1 MWPEVGHLALI
12 MAAWV
17 ATAQAV
23 LPLWGSLSARRA
35 AWQTLAR
42 PLALLQL
49 GLIVLAFVMLWHAFH
64 THDFSVSYVA
74 QHSNTLLP
82 TPYRLSA
89 IWAGHEGSLLL
100 WVFMLALWSVA
111 VATFS
116 RRLPQALVAQ
126 VLGVMGAVSV
136 GFLAFILTLSNPF
149 ARQFPAPAE
158 GRDLSP
164 LLQDPGLVI
173 HPPMLYM
180 GYVGM
185 SVAFAFAMAAL
196 LSGRLDAAWA
206 RWARPWTVAAWGFL
220 TLGIALGSWWAYYE
234 LGWGGW
240 WFWDPVENASL
251 MPWLVATALIH
262 SLMVTDKRGQFKA
275 WTVLLAI
282 GAFSLSLLGTFL
294 VRSGVLTS
302 VHAFATDPGRGIFIL
317 LFLAVVVGVSLAL
330 FAWRAPQW
338 ANASQP
344 VAGSRESFLLLNSV
358 LLVVAMAAVLLGTLY
373 PLIIDAL
380 NLGKLSV
387 GPPYFDR
394 VFVPL
399 MVPLLLAMVPGTVV
413 PWHVARW
420 AVLRS
425 VLVPGALALLAASA
439 WASWGAAPAS
449 DAGTALGTTAGG
461 WLTVMGG
468 TLGGWI
474 VLSGGWQML
483 QRLRLPGSPGLAWWG
498 MHVAHVGVAVLV
510 LGITG
515 VKSFQVERDVRMGLG
530 DEVSVAGYRFRL
542 LEVGNQLGPN
552 YLALRAQVAVYDGDK
567 QLRTLAPEKRR
578 YVSSAMPM
586 TEAAIDSNL
595 WRDLYVSLGEPL
607 AGEPPQWSFRVY
619 YKPYVSWIWL
629 GAVFMVLGGGLAAF
643 DRRYRQMAAKA
654 DAPVRESTPDPQRA
668 THLPLAV
675 LPGVVPE
682 TVPGAAP

>member
-1 MWPEVGHLALI
+1 MVPELGLIALI

-17 ATAQAV
+17 AVLQAV
-23 LPLWGSLSARRA
+23 LPLWGSLSPQRA
-35 AWQTLAR
+35 SWQSLAR
-42 PLALLQL
+42 PLARLQGVL
-49 GLIVLAFVMLWHAFH
+49 VVLAFGALWFAFDH
-64 THDFSVSYVA
+64 HDFSVKYVA
-74 QHSNTLLP
+74 QYSNTLLP
-82 TPYRLSA
+82 APYRLSA

-100 WVFMLALWSVA
+100 WVLMLSVWSLA
-111 VATFS
+111 VASFS
-116 RRLPQALVAQ
+116 KRLPLAMVAQ

-136 GFLAFILTLSNPF
+136 GFLVFILTLSNPF
-149 ARQFPAPAE
+149 ARQFPAPSE
-158 GRDLSP
+158 GRDLTP

-206 RWARPWTVAAWGFL
+206 RWARPWTLGAWCFL

-251 MPWLVATALIH
+251 MPWLVATGLIH

-282 GAFSLSLLGTFL
+282 GGFSLSLLGTFL

-302 VHAFATDPGRGIFIL
+302 VHAFTTDPGRGVFIL
-317 LFLAVVVGVSLAL
+317 LFLALVVGVSLTL

-338 ANASQP
+338 GQATQP

-358 LLVVAMAAVLLGTLY
+358 LLVVAMASVLLGTLY

-387 GPPYFDR
+387 GPPYFNR

-420 AVLRS
+420 QTLRS
-425 VLVPGALALLAASA
+425 VLIPVALAMLLASA
-439 WASWGAAPAS
+439 WATWGGAAPS
-449 DAGTALGTTAGG
+449 GEGSGTTAGG

-468 TLGGWI
+468 ALGGSI
-474 VLSGGWQML
+474 LLSGAWHML
-483 QRLRLPGSPGLAWWG
+483 KRLRLPGLPGLSWWG
-498 MHVAHVGVAVLV
+498 MHVAHMGVAVLV

-515 VKSFQVERDVRMGLG
+515 VKSYEVERQVRLGLG
-530 DEVSVAGYRFRL
+530 DAVTVAGLRYQL
-542 LEVGNQLGPN
+542 QSVDQHLGPN
-552 YLALRAQVAVYDGDK
+552 YLALRAQMSLWDGD
-567 QLRTLAPEKRR
+567 QHLGNLQPEKRR

-586 TEAAIDSNL
+586 TEAAIDRNW
-595 WRDLYVSLGEPL
+595 WRDSYVSLGEPL

-619 YKPYVSWIWL
+619 HKPFVSWIWL
-629 GAVFMVLGGGLAAF
+629 GALAMVLGGGLAAV
-643 DRRYRQMAAKA
+643 DRRYRHKVIA
-654 DAPVRESTPDPQRA
+654 
-668 THLPLAV
+668 
-675 LPGVVPE
+675 
-682 TVPGAAP
+682 

>member
-1 MWPEVGHLALI
+1 MIVEVGHFALI
-12 MAAWV
+12 LAAFV
-17 ATAQAV
+17 ALLQGV
-23 LPLWGSLSARRA
+23 LPLAGTLNGHQR
-35 AWQTLAR
+35 WQALAR
-42 PLALLQL
+42 PAAIVQFLL
-49 GLIVLAFVMLWHAFH
+49 IAVSYAVLTNAAV
-64 THDFSVSYVA
+64 TDDFSVKYIA
-74 QHSNTLLP
+74 EHSNSLLP
-82 TPYRLSA
+82 VQYKVASV
-89 IWAGHEGSLLL
+89 WGGHEGSLLL
-100 WVFMLALWSVA
+100 WVLMLSGWTLA
-111 VATFS
+111 VALFS
-116 RRLPQALVAQ
+116 RTLPLAMVARVIA
-126 VLGVMGAVSV
+126 VLGFVSV
-136 GFLAFILTLSNPF
+136 GFLSFILITSSPF
-149 ARQFPAPAE
+149 ERLLPAPLD
-158 GRDLSP
+158 GRDLNP

-180 GYVGM
+180 GYVGF
-185 SVAFAFAMAAL
+185 SVAFAFAISAL
-196 LSGRLDAAWA
+196 LSGRMDAAWA
-206 RWARPWTVAAWGFL
+206 RWSRPWTVVAWIFM
-220 TLGIALGSWWAYYE
+220 TAGIALGSWWAYYE

-262 SLMVTDKRGQFKA
+262 SLMVTDKRSQFKA

-302 VHAFATDPGRGIFIL
+302 VHAFATDPGRGVFIL
-317 LFLAVVVGVSLAL
+317 LFLVVVVGVSLAL

-399 MVPLLLAMVPGTVV
+399 MVPLLVAMVPGTVV

-420 AVLRS
+420 AAVRS
-425 VLVPGALALLAASA
+425 VLLPGALALLLASA
-439 WASWGAAPAS
+439 WATWGGPEM
-449 DAGTALGTTAGG
+449 AGGSATTAGG

-474 VLSGGWQML
+474 VLSGAWQMV
-483 QRLRLPGSPGLAWWG
+483 QRLRLPGSPGRAWWG
-498 MHVAHVGVAVLV
+498 MQVAHLGVAVLV

-515 VKSFQVERDVRMGLG
+515 VKSFEVERDVRLGLG
-530 DEVSVAGYRFRL
+530 DSVTVAGVRYQL
-542 LEVGNQLGPN
+542 IGVGNHLGPN
-552 YLALRAQVAVYDGDK
+552 YLALRADLHLFEGEPGRERQVGT
-567 QLRTLAPEKRR
+567 LRPEKRR

-586 TEAAIDSNL
+586 TEAGIDRNL
-595 WRDLYVSLGEPL
+595 WRDRYVSLGEPL

-619 YKPYVSWIWL
+619 HKPFVSWIWL
-629 GAVFMVLGGGLAAF
+629 GAVFMVLGGGLAAL
-643 DRRYRQMAAKA
+643 DRRYRQ
-654 DAPVRESTPDPQRA
+654 APVKSGASAAALSGQLGTPA
-668 THLPLAV
+668 
-675 LPGVVPE
+675 
-682 TVPGAAP
+682 

>member
-12 MAAWV
+12 VAAWV
-17 ATAQAV
+17 AMAQAV
-23 LPLWGSLSARRA
+23 LPLWGSLSARRW
-35 AWQTLAR
+35 AWQVLAR
-42 PLALLQL
+42 PLAVLQL
-49 GLIVLAFVMLWHAFH
+49 ALIVLAFGALWHAFH
-64 THDFSVSYVA
+64 VHDFSVRYVA

-82 TPYRLSA
+82 ATYRLSA

-100 WVFMLALWSVA
+100 WVFMLAVWSVA
-111 VATFS
+111 VALFS
-116 RRLPQALVAQ
+116 KRLPQALVAQ
-126 VLGVMGAVSV
+126 VLGVMGVVSV

-158 GRDLSP
+158 GRDLTP

-196 LSGRLDAAWA
+196 MSGRLDVAWA
-206 RWARPWTVAAWGFL
+206 RWARPWTLAAWGFL

-262 SLMVTDKRGQFKA
+262 SLMVTDKHGQFKA

-282 GAFSLSLLGTFL
+282 SAFSLSLLGTFL

-302 VHAFATDPGRGIFIL
+302 VHAFTTDPGRGIFIL

-387 GPPYFDR
+387 GAPYFDR

-420 AVLRS
+420 AAVRS
-425 VLVPGALALLAASA
+425 LGVPGALALLAASA
-439 WASWGAAPAS
+439 WASWG
-449 DAGTALGTTAGG
+449 GTPMADGSTTMGG

-474 VLSGGWQML
+474 ALSGAWQVA
-483 QRLRLPGSPGLAWWG
+483 QRLRLPGAPGLAWWG
-498 MHVAHVGVAVLV
+498 MHAAHLGVAVLV

-515 VKSFQVERDVRMGLG
+515 VKSFQVERDVRLGLG
-530 DEVSVAGYRFRL
+530 DVAVVAGVRYQL
-542 LEVGNQLGPN
+542 ISVDNHLGPN
-552 YLALRAQVAVYDGDK
+552 YLALRAQLKMLEGEPGSERLMGIL
-567 QLRTLAPEKRR
+567 QPEKRR

-586 TEAAIDSNL
+586 TEAAIDRTL
-595 WRDLYVSLGEPL
+595 WRDRYVSLGEPL

-619 YKPYVSWIWL
+619 HKPFVSWIWL
-629 GAVFMVLGGGLAAF
+629 GALCMVLGGALAAW
-643 DRRYRQMAAKA
+643 DKRYRQAASSVRSLSAQA
-654 DAPVRESTPDPQRA
+654 DRGGGALGDSGKQGVTPA
-668 THLPLAV
+668 AV
-675 LPGVVPE
+675 
-682 TVPGAAP
+682 TTGALS

>member
-1 MWPEVGHLALI
+1 MWPEVGHMALI

-17 ATAQAV
+17 ALLQAV
-23 LPLWGSLSARRA
+23 LPLWGSLSPQRA
-35 AWQTLAR
+35 GWQSLAR
-42 PLALLQL
+42 PLARGQLL
-49 GLIVLAFVMLWHAFH
+49 LIVLAFLALWHAFH
-64 THDFSVSYVA
+64 THDFSVKYVA

-82 TPYRLSA
+82 APYRLSA
-89 IWAGHEGSLLL
+89 IWAGHEGSLVL
-100 WVFMLALWSVA
+100 WVFMLSLWSVA

-116 RRLPQALVAQ
+116 KRLPPAMVAQ

-149 ARQFPAPAE
+149 VRQFPAPPE
-158 GRDLSP
+158 GRDLTP

-206 RWARPWTVAAWGFL
+206 RWARPWTLAAWGFL

-251 MPWLVATALIH
+251 MPWLVATGLIH

-282 GAFSLSLLGTFL
+282 GGFSLSLLGTFL

-317 LFLAVVVGVSLAL
+317 LFLALVVGVSLAL

-338 ANASQP
+338 GHAAQP
-344 VAGSRESFLLLNSV
+344 VVGSRESFLLLNSV

-387 GPPYFDR
+387 GPPYFDS

-399 MVPLLLAMVPGTVV
+399 MVPLLLAMVPGTWV

-420 AVLRS
+420 SALRA
-425 VLVPGALALLAASA
+425 VLVPGALALLLASA
-439 WASWGAAPAS
+439 WATWGGAPQLS
-449 DAGTALGTTAGG
+449 EDGGTSAGG
-461 WLTVMGG
+461 WLTV
-468 TLGGWI
+468 LGGALGGAI
-474 VLSGGWQML
+474 ILSGTWQIA
-483 QRLRLPGSPGLAWWG
+483 QRMRQPGAPALSWWG
-498 MHVAHVGVAVLV
+498 MHVAHMGVALLV

-515 VKSFQVERDVRMGLG
+515 VKSFQVEKNVRLG
-530 DEVSVAGYRFRL
+530 VGDAVTVAGVRYQLRS
-542 LEVGNQLGPN
+542 VDQHLGPN
-552 YLALRAQVAVYDGDK
+552 YLALRAQLDMWSGEQRVGSL
-567 QLRTLAPEKRR
+567 QPEKRR

-586 TEAAIDSNL
+586 TEAAIDRNL
-595 WRDLYVSLGEPL
+595 WRDSYVSLGEPL

-619 YKPYVSWIWL
+619 HKPFVSWIWL
-629 GAVFMVLGGGLAAF
+629 GALIMVLGGGLAAL
-643 DRRYRQMAAKA
+643 DRRYRQH
-654 DAPVRESTPDPQRA
+654 PR
-668 THLPLAV
+668 
-675 LPGVVPE
+675 
-682 TVPGAAP
+682 GAA

>member
-1 MWPEVGHLALI
+1 MWPEVGHLALT

-17 ATAQAV
+17 ALLQAV
-23 LPLWGSLSARRA
+23 LPLWGSLSVRRA
-35 AWQTLAR
+35 GWQALAR

-49 GLIVLAFVMLWHAFH
+49 GLIALAFGALWHAFVV
-64 THDFSVSYVA
+64 HDFSVKYVA

-111 VATFS
+111 VGTFS
-116 RRLPQALVAQ
+116 RRLPQVLVAQ

-149 ARQFPAPAE
+149 ARQFPPPLE

-338 ANASQP
+338 AHASQP
-344 VAGSRESFLLLNSV
+344 VVGSRESFLLLNSV

-420 AVLRS
+420 AAVRS
-425 VLVPGALALLAASA
+425 VWVPGALALGLASA
-439 WASWGAAPAS
+439 WASWGGAPAT
-449 DAGTALGTTAGG
+449 DAGTAVGTTAGG
-461 WLTVMGG
+461 WITVMGG

-474 VLSGGWQML
+474 ALSGAWQIG
-483 QRLRLPGSPGLAWWG
+483 QRWRLPGSPGLAWWG

-530 DEVSVAGYRFRL
+530 DEVTVAGYRYRL

-552 YLALRAQVAVYDGDK
+552 YLALRGQLAVFEGD
-567 QLRTLAPEKRR
+567 QRVRTLTPEKRR

-586 TEAAIDSNL
+586 TEAAIDSSL

-607 AGEPPQWSFRVY
+607 AGEPPQWSFRIY
-619 YKPYVSWIWL
+619 HKPFVSWIWL

-643 DRRYRQMAAKA
+643 DRRYRQKAAVPRLSGMPMPTSA
-654 DAPVRESTPDPQRA
+654 GHRPIGGQPV
-668 THLPLAV
+668 AV
-675 LPGVVPE
+675 SPVAS
-682 TVPGAAP
+682 GAAP

>member
-17 ATAQAV
+17 ALAQAV
-23 LPLWGSLSARRA
+23 LPLWGSLSAGRSG
-35 AWQTLAR
+35 WQALAR
-42 PLALLQL
+42 PLAVVQL
-49 GLIVLAFVMLWHAFH
+49 ALIVLAFGALWHAFH
-64 THDFSVSYVA
+64 MHDFSVRYVA

-82 TPYRLSA
+82 APYRLSA

-100 WVFMLALWSVA
+100 WVFMLAVWSVA
-111 VATFS
+111 VALFS
-116 RRLPQALVAQ
+116 KRLPQALVAQ

-149 ARQFPAPAE
+149 ARQFPAPSE
-158 GRDLSP
+158 GRDLTP

-206 RWARPWTVAAWGFL
+206 RWARPWTLAAWGFL

-302 VHAFATDPGRGIFIL
+302 VHAFTTDPGRGIFIL

-358 LLVVAMAAVLLGTLY
+358 LLVVATAAVLLGTLY

-387 GPPYFDR
+387 GPPYFDS

-420 AVLRS
+420 AAVRS
-425 VLVPGALALLAASA
+425 VGVPGALALLAASA
-439 WASWGAAPAS
+439 WASWG
-449 DAGTALGTTAGG
+449 GTPMAEGISTSSTTSLGG
-461 WLTVMGG
+461 WLAVMGG

-474 VLSGGWQML
+474 ALSGAWQVAL
-483 QRLRLPGSPGLAWWG
+483 RLRLPGAPGLAWWG
-498 MHVAHVGVAVLV
+498 MHAAHLGVAVLV

-515 VKSFQVERDVRMGLG
+515 VKSFQVERDVRLGLG
-530 DEVSVAGYRFRL
+530 DAVTVAGVRYQL
-542 LEVGNQLGPN
+542 ISVDNHLGPN
-552 YLALRAQVAVYDGDK
+552 YLALRAQLKMFEGAPGDER
-567 QLRTLAPEKRR
+567 QVGTLQPEKRR

-586 TEAAIDSNL
+586 TEAAIDRTL
-595 WRDLYVSLGEPL
+595 WRDRYVSLGEPL

-619 YKPYVSWIWL
+619 HKPFVSWIWL
-629 GAVFMVLGGGLAAF
+629 GALCMVLGGGLAAW
-643 DRRYRQMAAKA
+643 DRRYRQSAA
-654 DAPVRESTPDPQRA
+654 QRSA
-668 THLPLAV
+668 AGAM
-675 LPGVVPE
+675 PGTASVAGLGGP
-682 TVPGAAP
+682 A

>member
-1 MWPEVGHLALI
+1 MWPEAGLLALI

-17 ATAQAV
+17 ALAQAV
-23 LPLWGSLSARRA
+23 LPLWGSLSTRRA
-35 AWQTLAR
+35 SWQRLAR
-42 PLALLQL
+42 PLAQLQL
-49 GLIVLAFVMLWHAFH
+49 ILIVLSFLALWQAFYVY
-64 THDFSVSYVA
+64 DFSVVYVA
-74 QHSNTLLP
+74 HHSNTLLP
-82 TPYRLSA
+82 APYRLSA

-100 WVFMLALWSVA
+100 WVLMLALWSVA

-116 RRLPQALVAQ
+116 RHLPQALVAQ

-136 GFLAFILTLSNPF
+136 GFLAFILALSNPF
-149 ARQFPAPAE
+149 ARQFPAPVE
-158 GRDLSP
+158 GRDLTP

-180 GYVGM
+180 GYVGL
-185 SVAFAFAMAAL
+185 SVAFAFAVAAL

-344 VAGSRESFLLLNSV
+344 VAGSRESFLLINSV

-420 AVLRS
+420 AALRQ
-425 VLVPGALALLAASA
+425 LMVPGALALLAASA
-439 WASWGAAPAS
+439 WASWGGPPQDADAPIA
-449 DAGTALGTTAGG
+449 TAGG

-474 VLSGGWQML
+474 VLSGVWQIV
-483 QRLRLPGSPGLAWWG
+483 QRLRLSGSPGLAWWG
-498 MHVAHVGVAVLV
+498 MHGAHLGVAVLV

-515 VKSFQVERDVRMGLG
+515 VKSFEVERDVRLGLG
-530 DEVSVAGYRFRL
+530 DAVTVAGVRYQL
-542 LEVGNQLGPN
+542 ISVDNHLGPN
-552 YLALRAQVAVYDGDK
+552 YLALRANLKLFEGERMVG
-567 QLRTLAPEKRR
+567 TLQPEKRR

-586 TEAAIDSNL
+586 TEAAIDRNL
-595 WRDLYVSLGEPL
+595 WRDRYVSLGEPL
-607 AGEPPQWSFRVY
+607 AGDPPQWSFRVY
-619 YKPYVSWIWL
+619 HKPYVSWIWL
-629 GAVFMVLGGGLAAF
+629 GAVFMVLGGGLAAL
-643 DRRYRQMAAKA
+643 DRRYRQ
-654 DAPVRESTPDPQRA
+654 APVKTPA
-668 THLPLAV
+668 SAAALASGK
-675 LPGVVPE
+675 LGTP
-682 TVPGAAP
+682 A

>member
-49 GLIVLAFVMLWHAFH
+49 GLILMAFAALWHAFH

-116 RRLPQALVAQ
+116 SRLPQALVAQ

-136 GFLAFILTLSNPF
+136 GFLAFIITLSNPF

-302 VHAFATDPGRGIFIL
+302 VHAFASDPSRGIFIL

-420 AVLRS
+420 VALRS
-425 VLVPGALALLAASA
+425 VWVPGALALLAASA
-439 WASWGAAPAS
+439 WTSWGGAPAS

-474 VLSGGWQML
+474 VLSGGWQMV

-515 VKSFQVERDVRMGLG
+515 IKSFQVERDVRMGLG
-530 DEVSVAGYRFRL
+530 DEVTVAGYRYRL
-542 LEVGNQLGPN
+542 LEVGNRLGPN
-552 YLALRAQVAVYDGDK
+552 YLALRAQLAVYDGDR
-567 QLRTLAPEKRR
+567 LVRTLTPEKRR

-586 TEAAIDSNL
+586 TEAAIDSTV

-619 YKPYVSWIWL
+619 YKPYVTWIWL
-629 GAVFMVLGGGLAAF
+629 GAVFMVLGGGLAAL
-643 DRRYRQMAAKA
+643 DRRYRQKTAL
-654 DAPVRESTPDPQRA
+654 PLSQSTPAPS
-668 THLPLAV
+668 AV
-675 LPGVVPE
+675 STTVPE
-682 TVPGAAP
+682 AAT

>member
-1 MWPEVGHLALI
+1 MWPEAGHLALI

-17 ATAQAV
+17 AVLQAV
-23 LPLWGSLSARRA
+23 LPLWGSLSPCRA
-35 AWQTLAR
+35 GWQALAR
-42 PLALLQL
+42 PLAVLQL
-49 GLIVLAFVMLWHAFH
+49 ALIVLAFGALWHAFH
-64 THDFSVSYVA
+64 VHDFSVKYVA
-74 QHSNTLLP
+74 HHSNTLLP

-100 WVFMLALWSVA
+100 WVLMLALWSVA
-111 VATFS
+111 VSTFS
-116 RRLPQALVAQ
+116 KRLPQALVAQ

-149 ARQFPAPAE
+149 ARQFPAQAE
-158 GRDLSP
+158 GRDLTP

-180 GYVGM
+180 GYVGL

-302 VHAFATDPGRGIFIL
+302 VHAFATDSGRGVFIL
-317 LFLAVVVGVSLAL
+317 LFLVVVVGVSLAL

-420 AVLRS
+420 AAVRS
-425 VLVPGALALLAASA
+425 VLVPGALALLLASA
-439 WASWGAAPAS
+439 WASWGAAPQ
-449 DAGTALGTTAGG
+449 DAEAVTTAGG

-474 VLSGGWQML
+474 VLSGAWQIV
-483 QRLRLPGSPGLAWWG
+483 QRLRLSGSPGLAWWG
-498 MHVAHVGVAVLV
+498 MQVAHLGVAVLV

-515 VKSFQVERDVRMGLG
+515 VKSFEVERDVRLGLG
-530 DEVSVAGYRFRL
+530 DSVTVAGVRYQL
-542 LEVGNQLGPN
+542 MGVGNHLGPN
-552 YLALRAQVAVYDGDK
+552 YLALRAEVHLFEGEPGREQQVG
-567 QLRTLAPEKRR
+567 TLLPEKRR

-586 TEAAIDSNL
+586 TEAGIDRNL
-595 WRDLYVSLGEPL
+595 WRDRYVSLGEPL

-619 YKPYVSWIWL
+619 HKPYVSWIWL

-643 DRRYRQMAAKA
+643 DRRYRQA
-654 DAPVRESTPDPQRA
+654 
-668 THLPLAV
+668 PLAARA
-675 LPGVVPE
+675 
-682 TVPGAAP
+682 PGAQVDVGMGASGVRVAGPVSVVKGAVS

>member
-17 ATAQAV
+17 ALAQAV

-35 AWQTLAR
+35 LWQALGR
-42 PLALLQL
+42 PLAILQL
-49 GLIVLAFVMLWHAFH
+49 ALIVLAFGALWHAFH
-64 THDFSVSYVA
+64 VHDFSVRYVA

-82 TPYRLSA
+82 APYRLSA

-100 WVFMLALWSVA
+100 WVFMLSVWSVA
-111 VATFS
+111 VALFS
-116 RRLPQALVAQ
+116 TRLPQALVAQ

-158 GRDLSP
+158 GRDLTP

-206 RWARPWTVAAWGFL
+206 RWARPWTLAAWGFL

-275 WTVLLAI
+275 WTLLLAI
-282 GAFSLSLLGTFL
+282 SAFSLSLLGTFL

-302 VHAFATDPGRGIFIL
+302 VHAFTTDPGRGIFIL
-317 LFLAVVVGVSLAL
+317 LFLALVVGVSLTL

-338 ANASQP
+338 ANTSQP

-420 AVLRS
+420 AAVRS
-425 VLVPGALALLAASA
+425 VLVPGALALLLASA
-439 WASWGAAPAS
+439 WATWGGAPM
-449 DAGTALGTTAGG
+449 GEGHTTTSGG

-474 VLSGGWQML
+474 ALSGAWQIA
-483 QRLRLPGSPGLAWWG
+483 QRLRLPGAPGLAWWG
-498 MHVAHVGVAVLV
+498 MHTAHLGVAVLV

-515 VKSFQVERDVRMGLG
+515 VKSFQVERDVRLGLG
-530 DEVSVAGYRFRL
+530 DAVTVAGVRYQL
-542 LEVGNQLGPN
+542 ISVDNHLGPN
-552 YLALRAQVAVYDGDK
+552 YLALRAQMKMFEGEPGSERLVGSL
-567 QLRTLAPEKRR
+567 QPEKRR

-586 TEAAIDSNL
+586 TEAAIDRTL
-595 WRDLYVSLGEPL
+595 WRDRYVSLGEPL

-619 YKPYVSWIWL
+619 HKPFVSWIWL
-629 GAVFMVLGGGLAAF
+629 GALGMVLGGGLAAW
-643 DRRYRQMAAKA
+643 DRRYRQSVARRSTAAA
-654 DAPVRESTPDPQRA
+654 LTGTASV
-668 THLPLAV
+668 AV
-675 LPGVVPE
+675 L
-682 TVPGAAP
+682 GARP

>member
-1 MWPEVGHLALI
+1 
-12 MAAWV
+12 
-17 ATAQAV
+17 
-23 LPLWGSLSARRA
+23 
-35 AWQTLAR
+35 
-42 PLALLQL
+42 
-49 GLIVLAFVMLWHAFH
+49 
-64 THDFSVSYVA
+64 
-74 QHSNTLLP
+74 
-82 TPYRLSA
+82 
-89 IWAGHEGSLLL
+89 
-100 WVFMLALWSVA
+100 
-111 VATFS
+111 
-116 RRLPQALVAQ
+116 
-126 VLGVMGAVSV
+126 
-136 GFLAFILTLSNPF
+136 
-149 ARQFPAPAE
+149 
-158 GRDLSP
+158 
-164 LLQDPGLVI
+164 
-173 HPPMLYM
+173 
-180 GYVGM
+180 
-185 SVAFAFAMAAL
+185 
-196 LSGRLDAAWA
+196 
-206 RWARPWTVAAWGFL
+206 
-220 TLGIALGSWWAYYE
+220 
-234 LGWGGW
+234 
-240 WFWDPVENASL
+240 

-302 VHAFATDPGRGIFIL
+302 VHAFATDPARGIFIL

-420 AVLRS
+420 AAVRS

-439 WASWGAAPAS
+439 WASWGAAPQ
-449 DAGTALGTTAGG
+449 DAEVTSPSG

-474 VLSGGWQML
+474 ALSGAWQIAL
-483 QRLRLPGSPGLAWWG
+483 RLRLPGSPGLAWWG
-498 MHVAHVGVAVLV
+498 MHMAHLGVAVLV

-515 VKSFQVERDVRMGLG
+515 VKSFQIERDVRLG
-530 DEVSVAGYRFRL
+530 VGEAVTVAGVRYQL
-542 LEVGNQLGPN
+542 TGVDQHLGPN
-552 YLALRAQVAVYDGDK
+552 YLALRAQLKLFEGAREVG
-567 QLRTLAPEKRR
+567 TLQPEKRR

-586 TEAAIDSNL
+586 TEAAIDRNL
-595 WRDLYVSLGEPL
+595 WRDRYVSLGEPL
-607 AGEPPQWSFRVY
+607 AGEPAQWSFRVY
-619 YKPYVSWIWL
+619 HKPYVSWIWL
-629 GAVFMVLGGGLAAF
+629 GAVFMVLGGSLAAW
-643 DRRYRQMAAKA
+643 DRRYRE
-654 DAPVRESTPDPQRA
+654 VRESVPRAVPQ
-668 THLPLAV
+668 P
-675 LPGVVPE
+675 
-682 TVPGAAP
+682 VPGADALAPWGVNP